1 MSSEK
6 KKDQPK
12 EKPIVSSDCPDA
24 DAMKSIYR
32 KYWKSTNK

>member
-12 EKPIVSSDCPDA
+12 EKPIVSSDHPETDA
-24 DAMKSIYR
+24 KKSIYR